1 MCPCAS
7 AFLQGMETRL
17 RTTDD
22 CSQQAMTE
30 LILWTRLRKR
40 IKNTVRFAQPPN
52 PHGAGYSH
60 SAANVR
66 QLLFDILVLREKT
79 GIGLVSRVG
88 DAV

>member
-17 RTTDD
+17 RTTDE

-40 IKNTVRFAQPPN
+40 IKNTVRLAQPPN
-52 PHGAGYSH
+52 PHEAGYSH

-79 GIGLVSRVG
+79 DIGLVSRVG